1 MRPSTV
7 ALLLGALTYVLVPLL
22 GVLALGEQLRRVHVL
37 GVALILAGVACL
49 LGGD

>member
-7 ALLLGALTYVLVPLL
+7 ALVLGVLVPLL

-49 LGGD
+49 LGDD